1 MLKKI
6 SILLI
11 ACNSCAMNENVIF
24 YTHNVKKCVHNLEQI
39 ESWIHH
45 DIANGKIPV
54 DIGEDYMIA
63 ITHTKISLQEK
74 YKKYDK

>member
-11 ACNSCAMNENVIF
+11 ACNSCAINNNVIF
-24 YTHNVKKCVHNLEQI
+24 YTKNIKKCVHNLEQI
-39 ESWIHH
+39 ETWIHY
-45 DIANGKIPV
+45 DVENGKINE
-54 DIGEDYMIA
+54 DIAKDYLVA

-74 YKKYDK
+74 YKKIDK